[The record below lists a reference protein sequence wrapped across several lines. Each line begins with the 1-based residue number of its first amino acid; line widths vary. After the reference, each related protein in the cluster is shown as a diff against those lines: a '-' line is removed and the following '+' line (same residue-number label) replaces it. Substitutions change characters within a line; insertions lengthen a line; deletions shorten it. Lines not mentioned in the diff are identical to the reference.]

1 MLQCTSQDM
10 TPIGEEHPPDLTNWL
25 KATPTSRVSPS
36 QISKLLVV
44 RTFRE
49 RTLNKRESDM
59 LESFLVNTGSKRKC
73 AGRAF
78 FLRWFGL
85 EDTPVGMILDE
96 HMPCHGMIVR
106 TTGARAP
113 PASRYASECGAERYC
128 KNCEKVL
135 ETLSQGYGLN
145 TVADVLLAL
154 ITKAVPTWSNGSS
167 GGVDWA
173 RREGVDRVHRC
184 DANCHGR
191 S

>member
-10 TPIGEEHPPDLTNWL
+10 TPVGEEQPPDLTNWL
-25 KATPTSRVSPS
+25 KATPASRVSPS
-36 QISKLLVV
+36 LISKLLVV

-59 LESFLVNTGSKRKC
+59 LESFMVNQGSKRKS

-78 FLRWFGL
+78 YLRWFGL
-85 EDTPVGMILDE
+85 EDTPVGMILNE
-96 HMPCHGMIVR
+96 HMPCYGMIVR
-106 TTGARAP
+106 STGARASP
-113 PASRYASECGAERYC
+113 SSKCASECGAHRFC

-135 ETLSQGYGLN
+135 EMLSQGYGLN
-145 TVADVLLAL
+145 TISDVLLAL

-167 GGVDWA
+167 GGVEWA
-173 RREGVDRVHRC
+173 RRDGVDRIHKC
-184 DANCHGR
+184 DVNCQGR